1 MVATACSNG
10 KQSNWLSLH
19 PVYYRGFKIK
29 RRKADIQKQEIMLK
43 KWQHFTTV
51 VVLCVL
57 VGNDPGRES
66 LSFSFFPIVGYLA
79 LKRKMPICGG
89 NPGMA
94 SWCECSCS

>member
-1 MVATACSNG
+1 MVSSQTDFLCT
-10 KQSNWLSLH
+10 LSITEGLKL
-19 PVYYRGFKIK
+19 RDG
-29 RRKADIQKQEIMLK
+29 RQTQKQEIMLK
-43 KWQHFTTV
+43 KWHHFTTV

-66 LSFSFFPIVGYLA
+66 LSFSFFSIVGYLA